1 MNRRHV
7 IFFPDEWGR
16 RRVVRPIKLK
26 KKIGPCAWAWPNF
39 FIKKIEKNA
48 FVDFFSNKFWVY
60 VLISL

>member
-1 MNRRHV
+1 
-7 IFFPDEWGR
+7 
-16 RRVVRPIKLK
+16 VRPIKLK